1 MLLTT
6 EPSRSRSQ
14 YQSSL
19 TQQSPPLI
27 SFNEKRT
34 GHGQS
39 NFTII
44 YIAVQS
50 ASPFDRRKP
59 NSSSLQ
65 NHQTRHTT
73 PFLSLL
79 PSAYPHSLSYGPSYL
94 AFPLGNFVSMSN
106 WNEEQK
112 FGGWI
117 DIDVDRA
124 VMYRGEV
131 VMTNVVRL
139 SRDEFD
145 K

>member
-1 MLLTT
+1 
-6 EPSRSRSQ
+6 
-14 YQSSL
+14 
-19 TQQSPPLI
+19 
-27 SFNEKRT
+27 
-34 GHGQS
+34 
-39 NFTII
+39 
-44 YIAVQS
+44 
-50 ASPFDRRKP
+50 
-59 NSSSLQ
+59 
-65 NHQTRHTT
+65 
-73 PFLSLL
+73 
-79 PSAYPHSLSYGPSYL
+79 
-94 AFPLGNFVSMSN
+94 MSN